1 MIHIHIKYPISR
13 QYLSLG
19 VHSSNKMQFSKC
31 HFKTTWKIPYLSW
44 TDNGNWERGFWFL
57 FCCPLGD
64 NITNLNAPRTKILL
78 KTYGLKSRN
87 FTIYL
92 EKHAYLICL
101 DKNHYRNYNNINVP
115 SEPAE
120 LHSTLYQ
127 EFIMHNYF
135 NYSKLSKVGQE
146 ELHVLKDINKMGKVM
161 ESQMGVYEI
170 YNCPKKMAIGLTR

>member
-1 MIHIHIKYPISR
+1 M
-13 QYLSLG
+13 
-19 VHSSNKMQFSKC
+19 
-31 HFKTTWKIPYLSW
+31 
-44 TDNGNWERGFWFL
+44 
-57 FCCPLGD
+57 GD

-78 KTYGLKSRN
+78 KTYSLKSRN

-92 EKHAYLICL
+92 EKHAYLIYL

-170 YNCPKKMAIGLTR
+170 YNCPKKMAYGDWSDKITLYKKLVLHVISEKKTEIFTRINEPLIRRKIGWAVKKLRVPNLQRRFVHCSTPV